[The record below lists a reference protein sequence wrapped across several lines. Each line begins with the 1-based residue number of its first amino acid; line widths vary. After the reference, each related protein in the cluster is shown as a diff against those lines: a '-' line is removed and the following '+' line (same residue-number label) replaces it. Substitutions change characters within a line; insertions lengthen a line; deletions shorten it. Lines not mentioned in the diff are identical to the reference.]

1 MADMMNLVDFYTE
14 NDVSETKEVGKE
26 TVEKKVTEGDE
37 EKTIEEEIP
46 ITEITYPITGLETL
60 ALNDEMAELLYRQF
74 VIGAFTTQ
82 GPQGGR
88 YETSKATFGGILGL
102 TPEKMEEIGSSI
114 GESVYENI
122 IRNAMSTKGS
132 LEQND
137 MMMLANV
144 QNKLG
149 LSAEAGE
156 GMLTS
161 SQKKILSEE
170 AGALLNDDVARPEAV
185 KYFRE
190 KCNSMGMELEAD
202 VGISKPRLVRMFE
215 MEITPGLIRGEITV
229 DSGEVLAEVQE
240 SLGLTPEDAEK
251 IFENLVEKQAGLTLG
266 QIKGEILRGRDDSIA
281 PLIKR
286 LVTYS
291 AFVNGELDLNVE
303 EADAYKIM
311 NLYDAMDLSEEDPDV
326 VESNKE
332 AFKIALKLSVE

>member
-1 MADMMNLVDFYTE
+1 
-14 NDVSETKEVGKE
+14 
-26 TVEKKVTEGDE
+26 
-37 EKTIEEEIP
+37 
-46 ITEITYPITGLETL
+46 
-60 ALNDEMAELLYRQF
+60 
-74 VIGAFTTQ
+74 
-82 GPQGGR
+82 
-88 YETSKATFGGILGL
+88 
-102 TPEKMEEIGSSI
+102 
-114 GESVYENI
+114 
-122 IRNAMSTKGS
+122 
-132 LEQND
+132 
-137 MMMLANV
+137 
-144 QNKLG
+144 
-149 LSAEAGE
+149 
-156 GMLTS
+156 MLTS